1 MIIDITTT
9 AMPRPE
15 ILNDTYNSFT
25 KRMHG
30 IEWDKCTCYINIDLF
45 PCDKNELKEI
55 EYNRQLT
62 IKIAKNYFGNVVAN
76 LPIYYNEEF
85 KFYHGNYTA
94 AYDWLWSRAQNKYIL
109 NLEDDWKLIRDCNIE
124 ALIRPFTLN
133 PNLYECV
140 LRAYAYRYP
149 CTCTSPA
156 ILHERYYKAIGGKF
170 DLTRNPE
177 TQTHSRQD
185 FGIFIP
191 NKDNCKEP
199 EKYIATYPNVLA
211 AIIVKDNGREWLENS
226 PYIRPQMLYK
236 TDPRYLKKAQF
247 TSWIKK

>member
-1 MIIDITTT
+1 MILDITTT

-15 ILNDTYNSFT
+15 IVDQTYYSFVN
-25 KRMHG
+25 RLHG
-30 IEWDKCTCYINIDLF
+30 VEWDKCTCYINVDLF
-45 PCDKNELKEI
+45 PCNKTELKEV
-55 EYNRQLT
+55 EYQRMLT
-62 IKIAKNYFGNVVAN
+62 VKTAKKYFGKVVSN
-76 LPIYYNEEF
+76 LPVYYNESF

-94 AYDWLWSRAQNKYIL
+94 AYDWLWSNAKSEYII
-109 NLEDDWKLIRDCNIE
+109 NIEDDWELVRDCHIDE
-124 ALIRPFTLN
+124 LIKPFLFN

-170 DLTRNPE
+170 NCTRNPE

-199 EKYIATYPNVLA
+199 EKYISTYPMVGTV
-211 AIIVKDNGREWLENS
+211 IMVKDIGREWLENS
-226 PYIRPQMLYK
+226 PYIRPQMLPK
-236 TDPRYLKKAQF
+236 TDPRYLKKAEF
-247 TSWIKK
+247 ISWIKK